1 MRILVYP
8 HDMSVGGSQ
17 LNAIELAAGVRDLGH
32 EVTVVGH
39 RGALRSRIRD
49 LRLDF
54 IELPPIR
61 RRPTP
66 SIVRALHHIVRERD
80 IDIVHGYE
88 WPPSLEAFLGC
99 QATRAR
105 PVSTV
110 MSMSVAPFIPGTM
123 PLIVGTEQ
131 IAAVERA
138 AGRDLVM
145 LMEPPVDTNANDPDA
160 VADLD
165 RLGREYRLDP
175 AKLTLAIVSRLAP
188 EMKLE
193 GVLAAIE
200 FTGRWKG
207 GPPIQLLIVGDGP
220 AFDTVRRRAEEVNAQ
235 CGEERIL
242 LTGEQSDP
250 RWAYAIADVVLGMG
264 GSALRGMSMG
274 KPLVVQGERG
284 YWRALNPHSVQD
296 FYWHGWYGIGDDPA
310 RGARNLEI
318 EVAPLLIDAAR
329 RRDLGRYSR
338 QVIDERFSLE
348 VAAARQVSYYRQ
360 VLQAPGAPSVFS
372 ADALR
377 SGFRLAKY
385 EFDRQLSRLRGRL
398 TNDDFNA
405 TPVVAKQQVRA

>member
-1 MRILVYP
+1 MKILVYP

-17 LNAIELAAGVRDLGH
+17 LNAVELAAGVRDLGH
-32 EVTVVGH
+32 DVTVVGQH
-39 RGALRSRIRD
+39 GALRSHIRN
-49 LRLDF
+49 LGLEF

-66 SIVRALHHIVRERD
+66 SIVRALHQIVRSRD

-88 WPPSLEAFLGC
+88 WPPSLEAFLAC
-99 QATRAR
+99 QGTQAR

-110 MSMSVAPFIPGTM
+110 MSMSVAPFIPAKM

-138 AGRDLVM
+138 TGRDLVM
-145 LMEPPVDTNANDPDA
+145 LMEPPVDTSANALEA
-160 VADLD
+160 VADLE
-165 RLGREYRLDP
+165 RQVLEHGLDP
-175 AKLTLAIVSRLAP
+175 AKLTLAVVSRLAP

-200 FTGRWKG
+200 FVGGVKG
-207 GPPIQLLIVGDGP
+207 GQPLQLLVVGDGP
-220 AFDTVRRRAEEVNAQ
+220 AFDTVRRKADEVNSR

-250 RWAYAIADVVLGMG
+250 RWAYAAADVVLGMG

-284 YWRALNPHSVQD
+284 YWRALTPRSVQD

-310 RGARNLEI
+310 RGVLNLEN
-318 EVAPLLIDAAR
+318 ELAPLLADAAR
-329 RRDLGRYSR
+329 RRELGRYAR
-338 QVIDERFSLE
+338 QVIDERFSLD
-348 VAAARQVSYYRQ
+348 VAAARQLSYYRQ
-360 VLQAPGAPSVFS
+360 VLRAPNPPSVFS
-372 ADALR
+372 HDALR
-377 SGFRLAKY
+377 SGYRLAKY

-405 TPVVAKQQVRA
+405 TPVVSEQRMRA